1 MAVSNSVILYLRLL
15 TSAQIRIDPDSYAP
29 FLFHPD
35 TGESMQPREFCEYF
49 VDAWGKEAGQFCW
62 FENILF

>member
-1 MAVSNSVILYLRLL
+1 
-15 TSAQIRIDPDSYAP
+15 
-29 FLFHPD
+29 
-35 TGESMQPREFCEYF
+35 MQPREFCEYF